1 MKDKRLEM
9 LKEIERIKEKE
20 QEQEQ
25 AKLAN
30 STDFLENRLSEIE
43 SNQMRLA
50 RQLNKLENDEA
61 SLNIELM
68 NIKNKR
74 LSIKEEIFSSKSDPL
89 REEMLN
95 LTLIDLSNQ
104 ESKVYETLEI
114 INNQKVL
121 LNDSLDKLNTTEFNI
136 SGRLQNQ
143 ILAQQQQLKEKQYD
157 TDKKTINS
165 NKLTPEDRE
174 NFLIDVTR
182 KLFLNKITMGT
193 AIKLLR
199 VTILKMNQEQF
210 AKLVGVS
217 RKTISEIENDRGNLS
232 VETISA
238 IIKPFKLS
246 LTFLPT
252 TSEMR
257 EKLVEKL

>member
-20 QEQEQ
+20 Q
-25 AKLAN
+25 ARLVN
-30 STDFLENRLSEIE
+30 STDFLGNKLSEIE
-43 SNQMRLA
+43 FDKIRLVH
-50 RQLNKLENDEA
+50 QLNKLKDHEISLNDELI
-61 SLNIELM
+61 S
-68 NIKNKR
+68 IKDKR
-74 LSIKEEIFSSKSDPL
+74 LSIKQELFTSKNDPY
-89 REEMLN
+89 REEYLN
-95 LTLIDLSNQ
+95 LTFKNLLDT
-104 ESKVYETLEI
+104 ESSIYETLEI
-114 INNQKVL
+114 INKQKVL

-143 ILAQQQQLKEKQYD
+143 ILSQQQQLKEKQYD

-165 NKLTPEDRE
+165 NKLTPEDRA
-174 NFLIDVTR
+174 NFLIDVTK